1 MTLQKIYIIC
11 DGSLVTNEEPMMN
24 EINNIPEMSISRN
37 NIEMLY
43 VDYISEAAVSNG
55 FIYLLSSFDNQNVM
69 KRLEALS
76 KHDIILQTNYDLMT
90 FLDMIRYWMSGR
102 SAKV

>member
-1 MTLQKIYIIC
+1 
-11 DGSLVTNEEPMMN
+11 MN

-43 VDYISEAAVSNG
+43 GNVPFEAAVSNG
-55 FIYLLSSFDNQNVM
+55 FIYLSSGFANQNVM
-69 KRLEALS
+69 ERLEALS
-76 KHDIILQTNYDLMT
+76 KDDIILQTKYELLT
-90 FLDMIRYWMSGR
+90 FLDMIQYWMSGR

>member
-11 DGSLVTNEEPMMN
+11 DGSLVTNKEPMMN

-43 VDYISEAAVSNG
+43 GNVPFEAAVSNG

-90 FLDMIRYWMSGR
+90 FLDMIQYWMSGR